1 MKNKIIIVDPTLFS
15 AFKKDCKVL
24 SLAKEYP
31 GYSGYDKYLILTD
44 LTKEELI
51 QKYNMVLK
59 NYEPYLIDSMR
70 LYTPISDYNKNED
83 KFSKRNIRNTVS
95 IDDEY
100 SNKKLTNLSI
110 ENIVESAVTETNSE
124 VEKLVLKALK
134 TLTETE
140 KHRLL
145 LWGLHKLT
153 EEEIAYKEGSSQQAV
168 SKSLKQ
174 ARKKFENFFSGGLYF
189 DTPLSKEDEG
199 TC

>member
-1 MKNKIIIVDPTLFS
+1 
-15 AFKKDCKVL
+15 
-24 SLAKEYP
+24 
-31 GYSGYDKYLILTD
+31 
-44 LTKEELI
+44 
-51 QKYNMVLK
+51 
-59 NYEPYLIDSMR
+59 MR

-95 IDDEY
+95 IDDDD
-100 SNKKLTNLSI
+100 SNKKLTNLGI